1 MPHTAGKRLIETIV
15 KQLERVEYFS
25 SAENISANVAV
36 HEMRKTFKRLRALL
50 KFYTDFPEE
59 FSPDLA
65 KQIKFFGRSLTAMRE
80 TYVNMHIFERISG
93 SGNLVPERKIRAA
106 REKLNEKNREIIEK
120 GFLAA
125 EGYLPIQRFVVS
137 LSEQMERLD
146 MEIPSQHQFANHLQE
161 SYSQAYAIY
170 QFVTVQSDPE
180 LVHELRKKLKQLY
193 YQSDFIRYIHPRFFR
208 LKTYHLNNITEQ
220 LGEDHDLFIFLSDIQ
235 SGDYG
240 FSETESEIMENQVQ
254 HLREMNRMK
263 LFPKLK
269 QFFADSPEVFKLK
282 TDTIFKIPVV

>member
-25 SAENISANVAV
+25 SAENISPNVAV

-50 KFYTDFPEE
+50 KFYSDFPEE
-59 FSPDLA
+59 FSPDFA
-65 KQIKFFGRSLTAMRE
+65 QQIKFFGRSLTPMRE
-80 TYVNMHIFERISG
+80 TFVNCQIFDRISA
-93 SGNLVPERKIRAA
+93 SGNLIADRKIKAV
-106 REKLNEKNREIIEK
+106 REKFSEKNREVIEQ

-125 EGYLPIQRFVVS
+125 EGYLPIQKFVVS
-137 LSEQMERLD
+137 LAEQMERITL
-146 MEIPSQHQFANHLQE
+146 ETPSHQQFAGQIQE
-161 SYSQAYAIY
+161 SYNQSYAIY
-170 QFVTVQSDPE
+170 QFLTVQSDPK

-220 LGEDHDLFIFLSDIQ
+220 LGEDHDLFVFLTELQ
-235 SGDYG
+235 TGEYG
-240 FSETESEIMENQVQ
+240 FSNEELEIIENQVQ
-254 HLREMNRMK
+254 HLREMNRLK

-269 QFFADSPEVFKLK
+269 QFFADAPEIFNQKLK
-282 TDTIFKIPVV
+282 NIFKVTQI